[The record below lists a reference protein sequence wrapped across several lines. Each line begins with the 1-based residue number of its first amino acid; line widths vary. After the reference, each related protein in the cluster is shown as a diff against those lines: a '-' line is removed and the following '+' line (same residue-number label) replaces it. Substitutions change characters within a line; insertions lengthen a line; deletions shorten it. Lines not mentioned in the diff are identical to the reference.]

1 MANRNDPFFS
11 RLTKLFRSGPAIQRR
26 VKGYDYKSYYDNQL
40 VRGNLGYR
48 GPFPFGRE
56 SSPFSVLGAYG
67 ILDRMARYAEFAEM
81 EYQPEIA
88 AALNIFADETAAGD
102 EKGKAFHLF
111 SKNPEVKKALEEL
124 FYDILNIDFNLR
136 PWIRNLV
143 KYGDF
148 FLYNEVI
155 PDIGIVNVQPIPVNE
170 LEREEGFDQH
180 DPYAVRFKWLTRGNR
195 YLENW
200 QVTHMRLLGND
211 LFLPYGTC
219 HEKTTKVLTEDG
231 LKEIQHIKV
240 GDRVVSFDL
249 QSQQKVVSPVLGV
262 KNSGFKPC
270 FEIRTKHNFLRTSK
284 EHQILIWDTSK
295 NSFDY
300 KSAGD
305 LKTGDMLVINT
316 THSAKETNVS
326 IDRSRPN
333 EKNKNGYWNS
343 SRYIPENV
351 TPEFARLFGFL
362 LGDGWIS
369 GNQVCFAN
377 GVDDKQNM
385 FYASLLEQFTGKKP
399 NASISKGSQTVASSK
414 MLTIILRRMGFAGKA
429 TTKRIPSWVYKTS
442 AECRQAF
449 LQGMHDAD
457 GSSYIDKWQ
466 CERRCFELSNYELIK
481 DLKTLAQTLGYK
493 TGKIT
498 KRKSRNVKGGIV
510 ENGILREFKQT
521 SPSYMFYWFESQNK
535 QIKKWS
541 PSSKKSDCFITEP
554 IIAIESVGSH
564 ETYDIYVQDNNHNFY
579 ANGIVTHNSVL
590 EPARRIWRQLIMM
603 EDSMLVYRVVRC
615 LHGDTNVWTE
625 NGYKKI
631 KDISVGDKVFSY
643 NEQDGSLILTKVT
656 DWINNGPQKIWKV
669 RTKHRTIQTN
679 SNHPILVRNK
689 KTNAL
694 DYVLVENLLPK
705 VHQVV
710 KPVLDKQKYDEI
722 PVELNRD
729 AYTWFGK
736 LSDAGKNEFK
746 SKTYDRPV
754 SEIERELALLC
765 EVPANR
771 IHQFLYVKDGI
782 KGLPCHVA
790 KHVCKAFGLSENS
803 LVVYPKGMYN
813 TERVTLPK
821 KVDTDFARFFG
832 FMIGDGS
839 VTKNLHKIM
848 FAAGTDKEQNLYY
861 KSLLE
866 SYVGRR
872 ANFNKD
878 IRSKNPHVGQVS
890 ISSFYFAN
898 LLKDMGYIS
907 GAHNK
912 RVPEWV
918 FRSSPEIKESF
929 LMGLVDAD
937 GHVRTQRHTESYEL
951 ELCNKKLVEDVK
963 ELCHQLGWNVS
974 SKVYSRVRKSRA
986 INKQKMKCKET
997 VSHSIYFTKTPS
1009 SLYED
1014 ILSIDNLNTIED
1026 VYDIRVESSHHNFI
1040 ADGIVVHNSPERRVF
1055 YIDVGNVAPN
1065 DVPSYMEAVKQ
1076 TMRSRDVVDR
1086 TNGRIDQR
1094 YNPLSIDED
1103 FYIPVRGGQ
1112 TGTKIE
1118 TLAGGQNA
1126 TAVDDVKYLQQK
1138 LFAAIQVPKPYLN
1151 FDENLSAKASLAQ
1164 QDVRFSRTISVLQRV
1179 VISELNK
1186 MAMIHLY
1193 SKGFDGEDLIAFE
1206 LKLSNPSTVAMQQK
1220 LEALS
1225 TKFDIAGKAKETL
1238 LVDEDWIQRKVLELT
1253 EDDIIRIET
1262 GRRRDR
1268 IRAVEIEAIAV
1279 KENLPQKNP
1288 TTDPFDPSNYV
1299 MPGANVKKNPPVE
1312 GTADTNQ
1319 FPVNVTADLQNV
1331 ASSGVSVAGQP
1342 SASPDAEPNSLP
1354 IKANPFLSRTRHN
1367 ERRRVGQ
1374 GGRNNL
1380 GNPDFSDMLS
1390 ANNRHMTDI
1399 TDKETLNLKSAR
1411 KLMEELEL
1419 TLDETK
1425 EIVVKAPPVLSRDV
1439 VQLTNKL
1446 DEYFSTIGHRRKK
1459 ILTENDVDLKELDSN
1474 NDMMLEM
1481 KINDDDILVESLLND
1496 KNTNNNENDELDLSN
1511 LDD

>member
-67 ILDRMARYAEFAEM
+67 ILDRMARYSEFAEM

-170 LEREEGFDQH
+170 LEREEGFDQY
-180 DPYAVRFKWLTRGNR
+180 DPYAVRYKWLTRGNR

-200 QVTHMRLLGND
+200 QITHMRVLGND

-219 HEKTTKVLTEDG
+219 HEKTTKILTEDG

-284 EHQILIWDTSK
+284 EHQILIWDASK
-295 NSFDY
+295 DSFDY

-305 LKTGDMLVINT
+305 LRVGDMLIINT

-377 GVDDKQNM
+377 GVDDKQNI
-385 FYASLLEQFTGKKP
+385 FYASLLEKFTGKKP
-399 NASISKGSQTVASSK
+399 NTSINQGSQTVASSK
-414 MLTIILRRMGFAGKA
+414 MLTIILQRMGFAGKA
-429 TTKRIPSWVYKTS
+429 TTKRIPSWVYATS
-442 AECRQAF
+442 AECRKAF

-457 GSSYIDKWQ
+457 GSSYVDNWK
-466 CERRCFELSNYELIK
+466 CERHCFELSNYELIK

-498 KRKSRNVKGGIV
+498 KRKSRNVKGRIV
-510 ENGILREFKQT
+510 ENGILREFKQI

-541 PSSKKSDCFITEP
+541 SPSKKSDYYITEP
-554 IIAIESVGSH
+554 IVAIESVGSH
-564 ETYDIYVQDNNHNFY
+564 ETYDIYVQDSNHNFY
-579 ANGIVTHNSVL
+579 ANGIVTHNSLL
-590 EPARRIWRQLIMM
+590 EPARRIWRQLMMM
-603 EDSMLVYRVVRC
+603 EDSMLVYRVVR
-615 LHGDTNVWTE
+615 
-625 NGYKKI
+625 
-631 KDISVGDKVFSY
+631 
-643 NEQDGSLILTKVT
+643 
-656 DWINNGPQKIWKV
+656 
-669 RTKHRTIQTN
+669 
-679 SNHPILVRNK
+679 
-689 KTNAL
+689 
-694 DYVLVENLLPK
+694 
-705 VHQVV
+705 
-710 KPVLDKQKYDEI
+710 
-722 PVELNRD
+722 
-729 AYTWFGK
+729 
-736 LSDAGKNEFK
+736 
-746 SKTYDRPV
+746 
-754 SEIERELALLC
+754 
-765 EVPANR
+765 
-771 IHQFLYVKDGI
+771 
-782 KGLPCHVA
+782 
-790 KHVCKAFGLSENS
+790 
-803 LVVYPKGMYN
+803 
-813 TERVTLPK
+813 
-821 KVDTDFARFFG
+821 
-832 FMIGDGS
+832 
-839 VTKNLHKIM
+839 
-848 FAAGTDKEQNLYY
+848 
-861 KSLLE
+861 
-866 SYVGRR
+866 
-872 ANFNKD
+872 
-878 IRSKNPHVGQVS
+878 
-890 ISSFYFAN
+890 
-898 LLKDMGYIS
+898 
-907 GAHNK
+907 
-912 RVPEWV
+912 
-918 FRSSPEIKESF
+918 
-929 LMGLVDAD
+929 
-937 GHVRTQRHTESYEL
+937 
-951 ELCNKKLVEDVK
+951 
-963 ELCHQLGWNVS
+963 
-974 SKVYSRVRKSRA
+974 
-986 INKQKMKCKET
+986 
-997 VSHSIYFTKTPS
+997 
-1009 SLYED
+1009 
-1014 ILSIDNLNTIED
+1014 
-1026 VYDIRVESSHHNFI
+1026 
-1040 ADGIVVHNSPERRVF
+1040 SPERRVF

-1086 TNGRIDQR
+1086 TNGRMDQR

-1103 FYIPVRGGQ
+1103 YFIPVRGGQ

-1126 TAVDDVKYLQQK
+1126 TAVDDIKYLQQK

-1179 VISELNK
+1179 ILSELNK

-1220 LEALS
+1220 LEAMN
-1225 TKFDIAGKAKETL
+1225 TKFDIAGKAKETK
-1238 LVDEDWIQRKVLELT
+1238 LVDQDWIQKKLLDLT
-1253 EDDIIRIET
+1253 DDDIIKIEA
-1262 GRRRDR
+1262 GIRRDK
-1268 IRAVEIEAIAV
+1268 IREVEIEAIAI
-1279 KENLPQKNP
+1279 KENLPEKN
-1288 TTDPFDPSNYV
+1288 TTTGPFDPSNYV
-1299 MPGANVKKNPPVE
+1299 MAGADVKKNPPLGE
-1312 GTADTNQ
+1312 
-1319 FPVNVTADLQNV
+1319 PVGGNANTPIQPKNISNDMQAV
-1331 ASSGVSVAGQP
+1331 ATSGVSIAGQP
-1342 SASPDAEPNSLP
+1342 SASPDAESSGLP
-1354 IKANPFLSRTRHN
+1354 IKATPFLSAAQHN
-1367 ERRRVGQ
+1367 KRRRVGM

-1380 GNPDFSDMLS
+1380 AMPDFKDMLS
-1390 ANNRHMTDI
+1390 GTNKNLTDI
-1399 TDKETLNLKSAR
+1399 NDKETLNLKSQFTTIS
-1411 KLMEELEL
+1411 EDID
-1419 TLDETK
+1419 LDYK
-1425 EIVVKAPPVLSRDV
+1425 PPPVISRDIKN
-1439 VQLTNKL
+1439 LMNKL
-1446 DEYFSTIGHRRKK
+1446 DIYFEKNGGRRNKK
-1459 ILTENDVDLKELDSN
+1459 ILTEADVN
-1474 NDMMLEM
+1474 
-1481 KINDDDILVESLLND
+1481 
-1496 KNTNNNENDELDLSN
+1496 LSN
-1511 LDD
+1511 LSEENIFEMETVDDEIVINSYNQSENKDILKEEQEEENQNNDFDLSILE

>member
-56 SSPFSVLGAYG
+56 SSPFSVMGAYG

-211 LFLPYGTC
+211 LFLPYGT
-219 HEKTTKVLTEDG
+219 
-231 LKEIQHIKV
+231 
-240 GDRVVSFDL
+240 
-249 QSQQKVVSPVLGV
+249 
-262 KNSGFKPC
+262 
-270 FEIRTKHNFLRTSK
+270 
-284 EHQILIWDTSK
+284 
-295 NSFDY
+295 
-300 KSAGD
+300 A
-305 LKTGDMLVINT
+305 
-316 THSAKETNVS
+316 
-326 IDRSRPN
+326 
-333 EKNKNGYWNS
+333 
-343 SRYIPENV
+343 
-351 TPEFARLFGFL
+351 
-362 LGDGWIS
+362 
-369 GNQVCFAN
+369 
-377 GVDDKQNM
+377 
-385 FYASLLEQFTGKKP
+385 
-399 NASISKGSQTVASSK
+399 
-414 MLTIILRRMGFAGKA
+414 
-429 TTKRIPSWVYKTS
+429 
-442 AECRQAF
+442 
-449 LQGMHDAD
+449 
-457 GSSYIDKWQ
+457 
-466 CERRCFELSNYELIK
+466 
-481 DLKTLAQTLGYK
+481 
-493 TGKIT
+493 
-498 KRKSRNVKGGIV
+498 
-510 ENGILREFKQT
+510 
-521 SPSYMFYWFESQNK
+521 
-535 QIKKWS
+535 
-541 PSSKKSDCFITEP
+541 
-554 IIAIESVGSH
+554 
-564 ETYDIYVQDNNHNFY
+564 
-579 ANGIVTHNSVL
+579 VL

-603 EDSMLVYRVVRC
+603 EDSMLVYRVVR
-615 LHGDTNVWTE
+615 
-625 NGYKKI
+625 
-631 KDISVGDKVFSY
+631 
-643 NEQDGSLILTKVT
+643 
-656 DWINNGPQKIWKV
+656 
-669 RTKHRTIQTN
+669 
-679 SNHPILVRNK
+679 
-689 KTNAL
+689 
-694 DYVLVENLLPK
+694 
-705 VHQVV
+705 
-710 KPVLDKQKYDEI
+710 
-722 PVELNRD
+722 
-729 AYTWFGK
+729 
-736 LSDAGKNEFK
+736 
-746 SKTYDRPV
+746 
-754 SEIERELALLC
+754 
-765 EVPANR
+765 
-771 IHQFLYVKDGI
+771 
-782 KGLPCHVA
+782 
-790 KHVCKAFGLSENS
+790 
-803 LVVYPKGMYN
+803 
-813 TERVTLPK
+813 
-821 KVDTDFARFFG
+821 
-832 FMIGDGS
+832 
-839 VTKNLHKIM
+839 
-848 FAAGTDKEQNLYY
+848 
-861 KSLLE
+861 
-866 SYVGRR
+866 
-872 ANFNKD
+872 
-878 IRSKNPHVGQVS
+878 
-890 ISSFYFAN
+890 
-898 LLKDMGYIS
+898 
-907 GAHNK
+907 
-912 RVPEWV
+912 
-918 FRSSPEIKESF
+918 
-929 LMGLVDAD
+929 
-937 GHVRTQRHTESYEL
+937 
-951 ELCNKKLVEDVK
+951 
-963 ELCHQLGWNVS
+963 
-974 SKVYSRVRKSRA
+974 
-986 INKQKMKCKET
+986 
-997 VSHSIYFTKTPS
+997 
-1009 SLYED
+1009 
-1014 ILSIDNLNTIED
+1014 
-1026 VYDIRVESSHHNFI
+1026 
-1040 ADGIVVHNSPERRVF
+1040 SPERRVF

-1086 TNGRIDQR
+1086 TSGRIDQR

-1179 VISELNK
+1179 IISELNK

-1299 MPGANVKKNPPVE
+1299 MPGGNVKKNPPVE
-1312 GTADTNQ
+1312 GTANTNQ

-1342 SASPDAEPNSLP
+1342 SASPDAAPNSLP
-1354 IKANPFLSRTRHN
+1354 IKATPFLSKSRHN

-1419 TLDETK
+1419 ALDETK
-1425 EIVVKAPPVLSRDV
+1425 ETVVKAPAVLTRDV

-1446 DEYFSTIGHRRKK
+1446 DEYFSTLGHRRKK
-1459 ILTENDVDLKELDSN
+1459 ILTENDVNLSDLNSDS
-1474 NDMMLEM
+1474 DMMLEM

-1496 KNTNNNENDELDLSN
+1496 KNTSNNENDELDLSN

>member
-67 ILDRMARYAEFAEM
+67 ILDRMARYSEFAEM

-170 LEREEGFDQH
+170 LEREEGFDQY
-180 DPYAVRFKWLTRGNR
+180 DPYAVRYKWLTRGNR

-200 QVTHMRLLGND
+200 QITHMRVLGND

-219 HEKTTKVLTEDG
+219 HEKTTKILTEDG

-284 EHQILIWDTSK
+284 EHQILIWDASK
-295 NSFDY
+295 DSFDY

-305 LKTGDMLVINT
+305 LRVGDMLIINT

-377 GVDDKQNM
+377 GVDDKQNI
-385 FYASLLEQFTGKKP
+385 FYASLLEKFTGKKP
-399 NASISKGSQTVASSK
+399 NTSINQGSQTVASSK
-414 MLTIILRRMGFAGKA
+414 MLTIILQRMGFAGKA
-429 TTKRIPSWVYKTS
+429 TTKRIPSWVYATS
-442 AECRQAF
+442 AECRKAF

-457 GSSYIDKWQ
+457 GSSYVDKWK
-466 CERRCFELSNYELIK
+466 CERHCFELSNYELIK

-498 KRKSRNVKGGIV
+498 KRKSRNVKGRIV
-510 ENGILREFKQT
+510 ENGILREFKQI

-541 PSSKKSDCFITEP
+541 SPSKKSDYYITEP
-554 IIAIESVGSH
+554 IVAIESVGSH
-564 ETYDIYVQDNNHNFY
+564 ETYDIYVQDSNHNFY
-579 ANGIVTHNSVL
+579 ANGIVTHNSLL
-590 EPARRIWRQLIMM
+590 EPARRIWRQLMMM
-603 EDSMLVYRVVRC
+603 EDSMLVYRVVR
-615 LHGDTNVWTE
+615 
-625 NGYKKI
+625 
-631 KDISVGDKVFSY
+631 
-643 NEQDGSLILTKVT
+643 
-656 DWINNGPQKIWKV
+656 
-669 RTKHRTIQTN
+669 
-679 SNHPILVRNK
+679 
-689 KTNAL
+689 
-694 DYVLVENLLPK
+694 
-705 VHQVV
+705 
-710 KPVLDKQKYDEI
+710 
-722 PVELNRD
+722 
-729 AYTWFGK
+729 
-736 LSDAGKNEFK
+736 
-746 SKTYDRPV
+746 
-754 SEIERELALLC
+754 
-765 EVPANR
+765 
-771 IHQFLYVKDGI
+771 
-782 KGLPCHVA
+782 
-790 KHVCKAFGLSENS
+790 
-803 LVVYPKGMYN
+803 
-813 TERVTLPK
+813 
-821 KVDTDFARFFG
+821 
-832 FMIGDGS
+832 
-839 VTKNLHKIM
+839 
-848 FAAGTDKEQNLYY
+848 
-861 KSLLE
+861 
-866 SYVGRR
+866 
-872 ANFNKD
+872 
-878 IRSKNPHVGQVS
+878 
-890 ISSFYFAN
+890 
-898 LLKDMGYIS
+898 
-907 GAHNK
+907 
-912 RVPEWV
+912 
-918 FRSSPEIKESF
+918 
-929 LMGLVDAD
+929 
-937 GHVRTQRHTESYEL
+937 
-951 ELCNKKLVEDVK
+951 
-963 ELCHQLGWNVS
+963 
-974 SKVYSRVRKSRA
+974 
-986 INKQKMKCKET
+986 
-997 VSHSIYFTKTPS
+997 
-1009 SLYED
+1009 
-1014 ILSIDNLNTIED
+1014 
-1026 VYDIRVESSHHNFI
+1026 
-1040 ADGIVVHNSPERRVF
+1040 SPERRVF

-1086 TNGRIDQR
+1086 TNGRMDQR

-1103 FYIPVRGGQ
+1103 YFIPVRGGQ

-1126 TAVDDVKYLQQK
+1126 TAVDDIKYLQQK

-1151 FDENLSAKASLAQ
+1151 FDENLCLVGTTKISMLDGTESTIEEIVKSFSEKKEMWTYSIDTNSGAVVPGKIINAWKTKEVNEYYKVTIDNGEVIECTGNHPFLLRNGEYVRADSLKPDMSLMPVYRKLSSKTSGDKLDGYEMLYDNQANKWRYTHQVVVDALGEQSKCDKSFLEEGKTVVHHADFNKRNNMPDNLIRMGFKAHGQLHGAFERHCRKKGIIPNEWFTLNLNKYNHKVIAVEMIKTVTPIPVYDITVEKWSNFLLSAGVVVHNSAKASLAQ

-1179 VISELNK
+1179 ILSELNK

-1220 LEALS
+1220 LEAMN
-1225 TKFDIAGKAKETL
+1225 TKFDIAGKAKETK
-1238 LVDEDWIQRKVLELT
+1238 LVDQDWIQKKLLDLT
-1253 EDDIIRIET
+1253 DDDIIKIEA
-1262 GRRRDR
+1262 GIRRDK
-1268 IRAVEIEAIAV
+1268 IREVEIEAIAI
-1279 KENLPQKNP
+1279 KENLPEKN
-1288 TTDPFDPSNYV
+1288 TTTGPFDPSNYV
-1299 MPGANVKKNPPVE
+1299 MAGADVKKNPPLGE
-1312 GTADTNQ
+1312 
-1319 FPVNVTADLQNV
+1319 PVGGNANTPIQPKNISNDMQAV
-1331 ASSGVSVAGQP
+1331 ATSGVSIAGQP
-1342 SASPDAEPNSLP
+1342 SASPDAESSGLP
-1354 IKANPFLSRTRHN
+1354 IKATPFLSAAQHN
-1367 ERRRVGQ
+1367 KRRRVGM

-1380 GNPDFSDMLS
+1380 AMPDFKDMLS
-1390 ANNRHMTDI
+1390 GTNKNLTDI
-1399 TDKETLNLKSAR
+1399 NDKETLNLKSQFTTIS
-1411 KLMEELEL
+1411 EDID
-1419 TLDETK
+1419 LDYK
-1425 EIVVKAPPVLSRDV
+1425 PPPVISRDIKN
-1439 VQLTNKL
+1439 LMNKL
-1446 DEYFSTIGHRRKK
+1446 DIYFEKNGGRRNKK
-1459 ILTENDVDLKELDSN
+1459 ILTEADVN
-1474 NDMMLEM
+1474 
-1481 KINDDDILVESLLND
+1481 
-1496 KNTNNNENDELDLSN
+1496 LSN
-1511 LDD
+1511 LSEENIFEMETVDDEIVINSYNQSENKDILKEEQEEENQNNDFDLSILE